1 MKRVTGAALAV
12 ALTLAPAAARAW
24 GTTGHRIIGQVAIE
38 SLPDDV
44 PTFLTSP
51 GAVETISQLG
61 TEMDRVKGGGYSFD
75 HDVDPAHYVDVGDDR
90 KIAGIVSLSALPND
104 MEAYANALREGNSN
118 PYKAGYLPYAIA
130 DGWQVLRKDFAYWR
144 AFDYL
149 ARSAA
154 SARDRDAFAGE
165 RLLREQIVIYQLGIW
180 SHFVGDG
187 SQPLH
192 VTVHYND
199 RGIHAPFEGA
209 FVRAHVTA
217 AAVTKL
223 VPAGGPRPPEKEID
237 QRELLQEI
245 GLYLRASND
254 EEPQL
259 YAIARRGG
267 FTHATPEATAFAV
280 ARVADGARELRDLVV
295 LAWDDSIHE
304 SVGYPQIRVTDI
316 LSGAVHPTPAD
327 FGRD

>member
-1 MKRVTGAALAV
+1 MKRVIGAVLALS
-12 ALTLAPAAARAW
+12 LTLAPAAAGAW
-24 GTTGHRIIGQVAIE
+24 GTTGHRIIGEVAMQ

-44 PTFLTSP
+44 PAFLTSP
-51 GAVETISQLG
+51 GAVATISQLG
-61 TEMDRVKGGGYSFD
+61 TEMDRVKGAGYSFD
-75 HDVDPAHYVDVGDDR
+75 HDMDPAHYVDVGDDR
-90 KIAGIVSLSALPND
+90 RVAGNVALSALPND
-104 MEAYANALREGNSN
+104 MEAYANALRQGNGN
-118 PYKAGYLPYAIA
+118 PYKSGYLPYAIA

-149 ARSAA
+149 SRNGLSAH
-154 SARDRDAFAGE
+154 DRDAFANE
-165 RLLREQIVIYQLGIW
+165 RVLREQIIIYQLGIW
-180 SHFVGDG
+180 AHFVGDG

-217 AAVTKL
+217 AAVKKL
-223 VPAGGPRPPEKEID
+223 VPPGGPRPPQKEVD
-237 QRELLQEI
+237 QHELLQEI

-254 EEPQL
+254 EVPQL

-304 SVGYPQIRVTDI
+304 SVGYPAIRVNDI
-316 LSGAVHPTPAD
+316 LSGSVHPTPAD
-327 FGRD
+327 FGDD